1 MLTFTSVQG
10 LKDLDMKNWK
20 GRTEPFLV
28 VRQYEKSANVVKT
41 NQVPKTITNHK
52 VLVAAF

>member
-10 LKDLDMKNWK
+10 LKDLEMKNWE

-28 VRQYEKSANVVKT
+28 VRQYEKSEKVVKT
-41 NQVPKTITNHK
+41 NQVHKTITNCK